1 MQQNISLIYHNIRGQ
16 GTIKLYVVYNVLEI
30 FDKLCQN
37 FGGDVLPT
45 LFSSSEGL
53 ANSSPK
59 NMRFWLWR
67 YISDQALAIV
77 LSNILF
83 CGLCLFVLDF
93 FGILVMAITLS
104 TCIVAHNNALL
115 SLLVS
120 NNFAEIKSNVFKR
133 FSKDNIHMVSF
144 CSTFVLVW
152 GTGDQLPLSA
162 FPPIECDLCF

>member
-1 MQQNISLIYHNIRGQ
+1 MLVAGSSRDHMQQR
-16 GTIKLYVVYNVLEI
+16 TMKLYVVYNVLEI

-37 FGGDVLPT
+37 FDGDVLPT

-53 ANSSPK
+53 ANSSPE

-77 LSNILF
+77 LSNI
-83 CGLCLFVLDF
+83 
-93 FGILVMAITLS
+93 AITLS

-133 FSKDNIHMVSF
+133 FSKDNIHSVVYHGEF
-144 CSTFVLVW
+144 F
-152 GTGDQLPLSA
+152 
-162 FPPIECDLCF
+162 